1 MDVAVQFSVHERS
14 KILESYLSTKS
25 TVVTQRVFCREVP
38 GRKTPCRKTIK
49 KIVEKFRNTG
59 SVVNEN
65 KGHSGW
71 YVAVRTRANVQT
83 VRKHLQQSPRKSIRR
98 LSQEADISR
107 TTVQRIIHNDLK
119 LFPYKVQILQ
129 KQTDP
134 NKEVRS

>member
-25 TVVTQRVFCREVP
+25 MVLTQRVFRREFP

-49 KIVEKFRNTG
+49 QIVQKFRNTG

-71 YVAVRTRANVQT
+71 
-83 VRKHLQQSPRKSIRR
+83 
-98 LSQEADISR
+98 
-107 TTVQRIIHNDLK
+107 
-119 LFPYKVQILQ
+119 
-129 KQTDP
+129 
-134 NKEVRS
+134 